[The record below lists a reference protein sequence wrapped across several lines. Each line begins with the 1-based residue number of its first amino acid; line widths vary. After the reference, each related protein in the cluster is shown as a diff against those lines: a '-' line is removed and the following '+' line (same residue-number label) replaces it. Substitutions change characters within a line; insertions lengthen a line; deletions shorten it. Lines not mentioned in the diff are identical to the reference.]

1 MTVDNGKVISDGSR
15 NVVIGLGMPGLKDN
29 LDLSSDIA
37 DDVDIPEGIT
47 LMKKVTV
54 QLTVAEKEQEGG
66 NESDTN
72 TEQKGQ

>member
-1 MTVDNGKVISDGSR
+1 MSAY
-15 NVVIGLGMPGLKDN
+15 VVPGVYDVHV
-29 LDLSSDIA
+29 
-37 DDVDIPEGIT
+37 DVDIPEGIT

>member
-1 MTVDNGKVISDGSR
+1 MQSCRIIDHYFFSYHYSVSLYDVH
-15 NVVIGLGMPGLKDN
+15 V
-29 LDLSSDIA
+29 
-37 DDVDIPEGIT
+37 DVDIPEGIT

>member
-1 MTVDNGKVISDGSR
+1 MRFLWYMSAY
-15 NVVIGLGMPGLKDN
+15 VVPGVYDVHV
-29 LDLSSDIA
+29 
-37 DDVDIPEGIT
+37 DVDIPEGIT